1 MCLPVTPFEVTVV
14 LGTALSAVT
23 AINPT
28 TVVNGTATLVNNW
41 TAYAKI
47 FEEYC
52 LTGFRLEVRFQ
63 TTAFSTGVVLI
74 TLDEKDGTVPT
85 VLQYDKPHIEL
96 MTTINSGVDFQTIE
110 WVPSDLADLQW
121 TSTASTVTPIWMK
134 YFSAFNSSSSGN
146 VLITGTLSVNFRGF
160 TAD

>member
-14 LGTALSAVT
+14 LGTQLSAVT

-28 TVVNGTATLVNNW
+28 TVVGGSNTLISNW
-41 TAYAKI
+41 TAFAKI

-52 LTGFRLEVRFQ
+52 LTGFRLEIRFQ

-85 VLQYDKPHIEL
+85 VLQYQKPHIEL
-96 MTTINSGVDFQTIE
+96 MTTINSGVDFQVIE

-121 TSTASTVTPIWMK
+121 TATSSPVTPVWMK
-134 YFSAFNSSSSGN
+134 YLSAYNSSSSGN
-146 VLITGTLSVNFRGF
+146 VLITGTISVNFRGF